1 MDFEDSPILS
11 CCLAS
16 GQGTTGV
23 RAWQGGAGQ
32 ADRRQALHNNA
43 TQQCNGNNKN
53 NKGRLRVGAK
63 VIRLEILFARILQEM
78 NGKYER

>member
-32 ADRRQALHNNA
+32 ADRQQALHNNA
-43 TQQCNGNNKN
+43 TQQCNGKSDRRGDSVERNS
-53 NKGRLRVGAK
+53 RVDH
-63 VIRLEILFARILQEM
+63 L
-78 NGKYER
+78 